1 MNEERGSLPCFA
13 NLSRPYFSFLAA
25 LRYDFEEQNSA
36 IGNAFQQQT
45 SESYAAVFP
54 VSVVPGNHES
64 CGGCPA
70 VPGIEN
76 SRGNFSES
84 VKRSMRARRAEGRA
98 SGSMQ

>member
-1 MNEERGSLPCFA
+1 MRREARSCFA
-13 NLSRPYFSFLAA
+13 SLTRPYLSFLAA
-25 LRYDFEEQNSA
+25 PRYDFEEQNSA

-84 VKRSMRARRAEGRA
+84 VKRSVRARRAEGRA
-98 SGSMQ
+98 SGSLQ